1 MSELEKILQPLM
13 EIADD
18 ETFCTQEYEAIKD
31 YIEEKDFINVTTND
45 WQEIAA
51 RGYDVG
57 WLVECYVPELPKEK
71 KLNMAKQIWQELA
84 DVPTIEDEWNL
95 LIDADFRCWHKG
107 TTVEELWQDI
117 EHWFGV
123 SVVDDLMFQRK

>member
-1 MSELEKILQPLM
+1 MSELERILKPLM

-18 ETFCTQEYEAIKD
+18 ETFCTQEYETIKN
-31 YIEEKDFINVTTND
+31 YIEEKDFINVTTDD

-57 WLVECYVPELPKEK
+57 WLVECYVPYLPKEK
-71 KLNMAKQIWQELA
+71 KLNMAKQIWEELA
-84 DVPTIEDEWNL
+84 DVPTVEDEWNL

-107 TTVEELWQDI
+107 VTVEELWQDI

>member
-1 MSELEKILQPLM
+1 MSELEKILKPLM

-18 ETFCTQEYEAIKD
+18 ETFCTTEYETIKD
-31 YIEEKDFINVTTND
+31 YVEEKDFIGVTTDD

-57 WLVECYVPELPKEK
+57 WLIECYVPELPKEK
-71 KLNMAKQIWQELA
+71 KLNMAKQIWEELA
-84 DVPTIEDEWNL
+84 DVPTVETEYDL

-123 SVVDDLMFQRK
+123 SVVDDLMF